1 MLAVVQRVSRANV
14 RVKENIVGEIDGGL
28 VILLGIEKGDDEKD
42 ATSLAH
48 KISKLRMFNDDN
60 DKMNLSILDVNG
72 AALVISQFTL
82 CADTKKG
89 RRPNFLNAESPDLSN
104 NLYEL
109 FKTLLIKNGIQ
120 VQSGEFGAMMDVQL
134 VNNGPV
140 TFILNSNT

>member
-89 RRPNFLNAESPDLSN
+89 RRPSFLNAESPDLSN

>member
-89 RRPNFLNAESPDLSN
+89 RRPSFLNAESPDLSN

-109 FKTLLIKNGIQ
+109 FKTLLSKNGIQ

>member
-48 KISKLRMFNDDN
+48 KISGLRMFNDDN

-89 RRPNFLNAESPDLSN
+89 RRPSFINAESPDLSN

-109 FKTLLIKNGIQ
+109 FKTLLSKNGIQ

>member
-48 KISKLRMFNDDN
+48 KISELRMFNDDN

-89 RRPNFLNAESPDLSN
+89 RRPSFLNAESPDLSN

-109 FKTLLIKNGIQ
+109 FKALLSKNGIQ

>member
-89 RRPNFLNAESPDLSN
+89 RRPSFLNAESPNLSN

-109 FKTLLIKNGIQ
+109 FKALLSKNGIQ

>member
-1 MLAVVQRVSRANV
+1 MLAVVQRVSKANV

-28 VILLGIEKGDDEKD
+28 VILLVIEKGDDEKD

-72 AALVISQFTL
+72 AVLVISQFTL

-89 RRPNFLNAESPDLSN
+89 RRPSFLNAESPDLSN

>member
-14 RVKENIVGEIDGGL
+14 RIKENIVGEIDGGL

-60 DKMNLSILDVNG
+60 DKMNLSIQDVNG
-72 AALVISQFTL
+72 AVLVISQFTL

-89 RRPNFLNAESPDLSN
+89 RRPSFLNAESPDLSN

-109 FKTLLIKNGIQ
+109 FKTLLIKNGLQ

>member
-1 MLAVVQRVSRANV
+1 MLAVIQRVSRANV

-89 RRPNFLNAESPDLSN
+89 RRPSFLNAESPNLSN

-109 FKTLLIKNGIQ
+109 FKTLLIKNGLQ

>member
-48 KISKLRMFNDDN
+48 KISVLRMFNDDN

-89 RRPNFLNAESPDLSN
+89 RRPRFLNAESPDLSN
-104 NLYEL
+104 NL
-109 FKTLLIKNGIQ
+109 
-120 VQSGEFGAMMDVQL
+120 
-134 VNNGPV
+134 V
-140 TFILNSNT
+140 TSYAIIEVCSAGFAITVFPASKHETI

>member
-14 RVKENIVGEIDGGL
+14 RIKENIVGKIDGGL

-89 RRPNFLNAESPDLSN
+89 RRPSFLNAESPDLSN

-109 FKTLLIKNGIQ
+109 FKVLLSKNGIQ

>member
-48 KISKLRMFNDDN
+48 KISGLRMFNDDN

-89 RRPNFLNAESPDLSN
+89 RRPSFLNAESPDLSN

-109 FKTLLIKNGIQ
+109 FKALLSKNGIQ

>member
-28 VILLGIEKGDDEKD
+28 VFLLGIEKGDDEKD

-89 RRPNFLNAESPDLSN
+89 RRPSFLNAESPDLSN

>member
-109 FKTLLIKNGIQ
+109 FKTLLIKNGLQ

>member
-89 RRPNFLNAESPDLSN
+89 RRPSFLNAESPDLSN

-109 FKTLLIKNGIQ
+109 FKALLSKNGIQ

>member
-1 MLAVVQRVSRANV
+1 MLAVVQRVSKANV

-48 KISKLRMFNDDN
+48 KITKLRMFNDDN

-89 RRPNFLNAESPDLSN
+89 RRPSFLNAESPDLSN

-109 FKTLLIKNGIQ
+109 FKVLLSKNGIQ

>member
-14 RVKENIVGEIDGGL
+14 RIKENIVGKIDGGL

-48 KISKLRMFNDDN
+48 KISGLRMFNDDN

-89 RRPNFLNAESPDLSN
+89 RRPSFLNAESPDLSN

-109 FKTLLIKNGIQ
+109 FKALLSKNGIQ

>member
-89 RRPNFLNAESPDLSN
+89 RRPSFLNAESPDLSN

-109 FKTLLIKNGIQ
+109 FKTLLINNGVQ

>member
-1 MLAVVQRVSRANV
+1 MLAVVQRVSKANV

-89 RRPNFLNAESPDLSN
+89 RRPSFLNAESPDLSN

-109 FKTLLIKNGIQ
+109 FKALLSKNGIQ

>member
-60 DKMNLSILDVNG
+60 DKMIIKIND
-72 AALVISQFTL
+72 F
-82 CADTKKG
+82 
-89 RRPNFLNAESPDLSN
+89 
-104 NLYEL
+104 
-109 FKTLLIKNGIQ
+109 IKNLKLGTKI
-120 VQSGEFGAMMDVQL
+120 
-134 VNNGPV
+134 
-140 TFILNSNT
+140 

>member
-14 RVKENIVGEIDGGL
+14 RVNENIVGEIDGGL

-89 RRPNFLNAESPDLSN
+89 RRPSFLNAESPDLSN

-109 FKTLLIKNGIQ
+109 FKTLLIKNGVQ

>member
-1 MLAVVQRVSRANV
+1 MLAVVQRVSKANV

-89 RRPNFLNAESPDLSN
+89 RRPSFLNAESPDLSN

>member
-14 RVKENIVGEIDGGL
+14 RVKENIIGEIDGGL

-89 RRPNFLNAESPDLSN
+89 RRPSFLNSESPDLSN

-109 FKTLLIKNGIQ
+109 FKALLSKNGIQ

>member
-1 MLAVVQRVSRANV
+1 
-14 RVKENIVGEIDGGL
+14 
-28 VILLGIEKGDDEKD
+28 
-42 ATSLAH
+42 
-48 KISKLRMFNDDN
+48 MFNDDN

-89 RRPNFLNAESPDLSN
+89 RRPSFLNAESPDLSN

>member
-14 RVKENIVGEIDGGL
+14 RIKENIVGKIDGGL

-42 ATSLAH
+42 ARSLAH
-48 KISKLRMFNDDN
+48 KISGLRMFNDDN

-89 RRPNFLNAESPDLSN
+89 RRPSFLNAESPNLSN

-109 FKTLLIKNGIQ
+109 FKTLLIKNGLQ

>member
-14 RVKENIVGEIDGGL
+14 RIKENIVGEIDGGL

-89 RRPNFLNAESPDLSN
+89 RRPSFLNAESPDLSN

-109 FKTLLIKNGIQ
+109 FKALLSKNGIQ

>member
-89 RRPNFLNAESPDLSN
+89 RRPSFLNAESPNLSN

-109 FKTLLIKNGIQ
+109 FKTLLIKNGLQ

>member
-14 RVKENIVGEIDGGL
+14 RIKENIVGEIDGGL

-89 RRPNFLNAESPDLSN
+89 RRPSFLNAESPDLSN

-109 FKTLLIKNGIQ
+109 FKTLLIKNGLQ

>member
-1 MLAVVQRVSRANV
+1 MLAVVQRVSKANV

-48 KISKLRMFNDDN
+48 KISELRMFNDDN

-89 RRPNFLNAESPDLSN
+89 RRPSFLNAESPDLSN

-109 FKTLLIKNGIQ
+109 FKALLSKNGIQ